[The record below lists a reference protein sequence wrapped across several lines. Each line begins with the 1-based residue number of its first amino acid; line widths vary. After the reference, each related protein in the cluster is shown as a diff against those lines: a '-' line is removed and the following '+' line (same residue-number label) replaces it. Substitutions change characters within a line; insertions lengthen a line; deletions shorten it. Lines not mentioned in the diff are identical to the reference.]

1 MIIPTETLAWLQHRI
16 GLHKL
21 DSHPNQYKKRSLE
34 LNEDGDSFISAFGQK
49 EIRGYVGFIDLVGFS
64 KSTIAMSPSQMS
76 AYLKSFLE
84 GVIAEM
90 TECGA
95 LIDKT
100 IGDEVMFVLP
110 DMGEDGGVP
119 ASLIVGSLVTK
130 LIKLQKRLG
139 KSYPFRLGLSYGSL
153 FIDHIEGKGYSEWTV
168 VGESV
173 NLAKR
178 LQTLKGIEPI
188 DGFAAAFGMLVKEI
202 SDRKFEVALNAVS
215 GCKLTL
221 TCAVQPEEVSLKGVS
236 PARCAILRPIEEAF
250 T

>member
-1 MIIPTETLAWLQHRI
+1 MIVPAETLAWLQHRI

-21 DSHPNQYKKRSLE
+21 NSHPNQFQRRSLE
-34 LNEDGDSFISAFGQK
+34 LNEDGESFIRAFGQN

-64 KSTIAMSPSQMS
+64 TRTIAMSPSQMS

-90 TECGA
+90 TEWGA

-153 FIDHIEGKGYSEWTV
+153 FVDHIDGKGYSEWTM

-178 LQTLKGIEPI
+178 LQTLEGIDPI

-202 SDRKFEVALNAVS
+202 SERKFEVALNAIS

-221 TCAVQPEEVSLKGVS
+221 TCEVQPEEVSLKGVS
-236 PARCAILRPIEEAF
+236 PAQCALLRPIEEAF
-250 T
+250 A